1 MLTDVSSVSAA
12 LEKSPYWGK
21 ELVDARFE
29 IACASKR
36 WINYMDV
43 APEEEEKHIAE
54 AISSLEKLTGAVPRG
69 EQTSSFGAEI
79 GR

>member
-1 MLTDVSSVSAA
+1 
-12 LEKSPYWGK
+12 
-21 ELVDARFE
+21 
-29 IACASKR
+29 
-36 WINYMDV
+36 MDV
-43 APEEEEKHIAE
+43 APEEEEKHISE